1 MDEMRA
7 LVDRLNQYRDA
18 YYNKNESP
26 VSDQEYDRLF
36 DQLARLEAETGIV
49 YADSPTA
56 TVGYQAVSKLTKV
69 THNHPLLS
77 LGKTTDIREF
87 CDYFEGKP
95 MNLMAKMDGLTA
107 SIVYRQ
113 GQLVRAESRGNGE
126 VGEDIT
132 HTARTF
138 ANLPQ
143 RIPFPGELIVD
154 GECIIDYP
162 TFRNI
167 IRQEQTDY
175 KNPRNLVSGTV
186 RQLDSRVAAR
196 RGVKF
201 IAWKLYAA
209 SDENGVPLADTG
221 TYSAAFALLAKLGFS
236 VVPHVSLENRYP
248 DGESR
253 REAMETEMEALQQ
266 DCAALGYPIDGLV
279 GSFDDVAYGLGLGST
294 GHHPKHSLAFKFY
307 QDRNETVLRDIE
319 WSTNRTGQVNP
330 VAIFDPVEID
340 GTTVSRAS
348 LNNVS
353 IVKELELG
361 LGDTITVIKANQIIP
376 MVTDNLTRSGGYV
389 FPTACGSC
397 GKPLELRCDNGRE
410 MLYCVNPGCPAI
422 RLDQI
427 AYFVS
432 RDAMNIMG
440 LSQERLKMLMEQGFV
455 RDFADIYHLDAH
467 REALME
473 MERFGQ
479 DSVDNLL
486 SAIDV
491 SRSCRMS
498 NVLTAIG
505 IPTIGKNNA
514 KILAAQCA
522 GEGNPL
528 ERFLTM
534 AKENYDWTVLDG
546 FGQVMSSAINQF
558 VAENE
563 GRIRPL
569 LPVLNI
575 APEQPRAAGGL
586 GGKAFCITGK
596 LLHFPNRDAL
606 VAEIEARGG
615 KVVSGVSAKTD
626 YLITNDKDSGSS
638 KNQKAAKFGTRILS
652 EEDFLAL
659 CREQP

>member
-77 LGKTTDIREF
+77 LGKTTDIQEF

-221 TYSAAFALLAKLGFS
+221 TYSAAFALLARLGFS

-389 FPTACGSC
+389 FPTVCGSC

-546 FGQVMSSAINQF
+546 FGQVMSNAINQF

-586 GGKAFCITGK
+586 EGKAFCITGK